1 MGDCHNGAEGEK
13 RRGFWAQEGKELCRG
28 AQRAGR
34 QRGLEF
40 RVGSQLGG
48 RGVKARPRGLQ
59 QKLDSQGKPRKPQRL
74 LAGMAGPGLHV
85 RLLRQCV
92 LRFSQR
98 KTSRCNALK
107 IKTGK
112 ISKTW

>member
-1 MGDCHNGAEGEK
+1 MGDCHNGAGGES
-13 RRGFWAQEGKELCRG
+13 RRCFWAEEGTELRRG

-40 RVGSQLGG
+40 RVESQLGG
-48 RGVKARPRGLQ
+48 RGVKAQGSAAKAGL
-59 QKLDSQGKPRKPQRL
+59 SGKPWKPRRL
-74 LAGMAGPGLHV
+74 LAGMAGPGLRV

-92 LRFSQR
+92 LRLSWR
-98 KTSRCNALK
+98 KTSRRNVLK